1 MADRLGACM
10 VVDVVFPSL
19 IWVSLAAKFYP
30 WVGNYVIEVL
40 VVFPG

>member
-1 MADRLGACM
+1 MADRLDACM
-10 VVDVVFPSL
+10 VVDVILPSL
-19 IWVSLAAKFYP
+19 VRVSLAAKVYP